1 MSNFQ
6 KLPEGIVMPFTME
19 TSAVPA
25 PINATK
31 VVINGPIDEATFKVG
46 Q

>member
-1 MSNFQ
+1 
-6 KLPEGIVMPFTME
+6 MPFTME
-19 TSAVPA
+19 NSAVPA
-25 PINATK
+25 PITVTK